1 MFNVDNYQ
9 SKVYY
14 VLISADADDDAV
26 HGRVIN
32 WEMSTQL
39 NDNGWAE
46 WLTRGHWL
54 LTRLFSP
61 FLWSSWQWWW
71 WSLPRTG
78 GFDTID
84 VLHHNSVSAN
94 MCKSMESEF
103 PTKIIGCKIPSF
115 FAIFNWAKYVGAT
128 KVSNYR
134 TIILWL

>member
-1 MFNVDNYQ
+1 MTITRVSLLYLDFYWCWWWCGAWQ
-9 SKVYY
+9 SNK
-14 VLISADADDDAV
+14 LGNE
-26 HGRVIN
+26 H
-32 WEMSTQL
+32 STQWQWVSWVTDKRAL
-39 NDNGWAE
+39 ITDKA
-46 WLTRGHWL
+46 
-54 LTRLFSP
+54 LFS
-61 FLWSSWQWWW
+61 
-71 WSLPRTG
+71 SLMIIIMTLMMMINTRTG

-115 FAIFNWAKYVGAT
+115 FFAIFNWAKCVGAT